1 VSAAGAAAG
10 AAGGCGSAGGGDAG
24 AGVSLAG
31 GVTAAVAGDGAAGA
45 DVEAAAASFAA
56 SEAGI
61 APVVVGVVVGAE
73 VAVPDGGKYV
83 VVPLDELWDAGSS
96 AITAGT
102 TPAQQTPNKLTP
114 RRRRAKS
121 LIIPRL
127 APIDEGRNSASVAD
141 TT

>member
-1 VSAAGAAAG
+1 MAAGAAAG
-10 AAGGCGSAGGGDAG
+10 GCVSAGGGDAG

-31 GVTAAVAGDGAAGA
+31 GVTAAVVGDGVAGA
-45 DVEAAAASFAA
+45 EAAAASFAA

-61 APVVVGVVVGAE
+61 APVVVGAG
-73 VAVPDGGKYV
+73 VAAPDGGKYI
-83 VVPLDELWDAGSS
+83 VVPPDELWDADSS
-96 AITAGT
+96 AMAAGT

-127 APIDEGRNSASVAD
+127 APIGEGRDNVSVAD